1 MIILGINAYH
11 GDTSAA
17 LVVDGELI
25 AAAEEERFT
34 RVKHQAGFPAH
45 AIRYCLKAAGIRP
58 EELDQIA
65 ISRNPRAHLYKKI
78 LFTLSRGP
86 SSAWLKDRLT
96 NVAKVR
102 DIRRTLSEK
111 LEVKSEKLKAEV
123 QYVEH
128 HRAHLA
134 SCFFVSPF
142 EEAALLSV
150 DGFGDFVS
158 TMWGVGRGNTIEIH
172 GWVEFP
178 HSLGILYTAVTQY
191 LGFLRYGDEYK
202 VMGLA
207 AYGEPVYLEEFR
219 RILKLSRGMGFALD
233 LSYFVH
239 QRDGASMTWA
249 SGEPTL
255 SDAFSAK
262 LIERFGPRR
271 FPGDPIE
278 KRHQDLAASLQA
290 MLEEAVF
297 HLLNQLYQR
306 TGFKRLSMAGG
317 VALNCVANGQI
328 FERTPFE
335 EVYIQP
341 AAYDGG
347 TSLGAAYYVWH
358 HLMGRPRSFEMRHA
372 YWGPEFGEAKV
383 SEELGV
389 RSEELR
395 KHGCMVRKI
404 EDEGALC
411 RWTAERI
418 AEGRIVGWYQGRMEF
433 GPRAL
438 GNRSIVADPR
448 SLEVKDL
455 LSSRIKRREPFRPFA
470 PSILEE
476 ATREYFEE
484 SHPSPFMLMAYQ
496 VKRERRGVI
505 PAVTHVDGTGRL
517 QTVDRQTNPLYWRLI
532 KAFEALTGVPVVL
545 NTSFNEDEPIVCTP
559 EEALNCFQRT
569 KMDVLVMG
577 KYMIERVKREK

>member
-11 GDTSAA
+11 GDASAA
-17 LVVDGELI
+17 LVVDGNLV

-34 RVKHQAGFPAH
+34 RVKHQAGFPAQ
-45 AIRYCLKAAGIRP
+45 AIRYCLKAAGVRP
-58 EELDQIA
+58 EELDSIA
-65 ISRNPRAHLYKKI
+65 ISRNPRAHLYKKL
-78 LFTLSRGP
+78 LFALSRGP
-86 SSAWLKDRLT
+86 SSAFLKNRLT
-96 NVAKVR
+96 NAAKVK
-102 DIRRTLSEK
+102 DIRQTLSET
-111 LEVKSEKLKAEV
+111 LEVNRGKLKVEV
-123 QYVEH
+123 EYVEH
-128 HRAHLA
+128 HLAHLA

-158 TMWGVGRGNTIEIH
+158 TMWGVGRGNRIEIH

-191 LGFLRYGDEYK
+191 LGFIRYGEEYK

-219 RILKLSRGMGFALD
+219 RILRLSRGMDFALD

-239 QRDGASMTWA
+239 HRDGASMTWA

-271 FPGDPIE
+271 LPTDPIE
-278 KRHQDLAASLQA
+278 KHHQDLAASLQA

-297 HLLNQLYQR
+297 HLLNRLSQQ
-306 TGFKRLSMAGG
+306 TGLKRLSMAGG
-317 VALNCVANGQI
+317 VALNCVVNGQI

-347 TSLGAAYYVWH
+347 TSLGAAYAVWH
-358 HLMGRPRSFEMRHA
+358 HRMGKPRSFEMRHA
-372 YWGPEFGEAKV
+372 YWGPEFGEAKI
-383 SEELGV
+383 SKELEG
-389 RSEELR
+389 RSETLR
-395 KHGCMVRKI
+395 KQGCVVRKI
-404 EDEGALC
+404 EDEGELC
-411 RWTAERI
+411 RWTAERM
-418 AEGRIVGWYQGRMEF
+418 AEGRIIGWYQGRMEF

-448 SLEVKDL
+448 SLKVKEL
-455 LSSRIKRREPFRPFA
+455 LSRRIKRREPFRPFA

-476 ATREYFEE
+476 ATSDYFEQ
-484 SHPSPFMLMAYQ
+484 SSPSPFMLMAYR
-496 VKRERRGVI
+496 VKPEKRGII

-532 KAFEALTGVPVVL
+532 KAFEALTGIPVVL

-559 EEALNCFQRT
+559 EEALDCFQRT
-569 KMDVLVMG
+569 KMDGLVMG
-577 KYMIERVKREK
+577 RYIVERGKSEK